1 MFSLKSFFKKRCE
14 LIVKSKGLTRVFAYG
29 EMVCF
34 PVSLG
39 VIAVVLVHALW
50 TLAVPLLARA
60 GVGLAA
66 PMPLPAW
73 FASVFVA
80 AAIGYLT
87 NYVAIQMLYYP
98 VSPGDLAGDGDPA
111 EREALSKSRILSLVT
126 LGFWKKGLVPQN
138 KGRIARQMGRIA
150 EERFVTAENLSYLV
164 SKFGALCVS
173 KNAEGK
179 VRGVEF
185 VRRLAVAH
193 KDEVADILRRIGRAV
208 VTGGNY
214 QTVRSLLAKVGRSET
229 VAHALSAAI
238 FDYMEKNPES
248 VVAFVREMVTG
259 FTNAQTSKA
268 DRSGSLWE
276 QIKAGA
282 TGFVVEAVASIGYP
296 QIRSFLEDHVRDPR
310 HREQFRERL
319 SSLLPIFCDKVAE
332 NIIAD
337 PQALSKFFSDDF
349 VSELVHLDISD
360 GAFWDMVGERVLPRV
375 QGAVAT
381 ALEAIPAGQFAGLF
395 TGGHHIAG
403 VVERTVMG
411 MKLLDFYGML
421 DDMMAEHLG
430 AIQVFGF
437 VLGAAIGYVQY
448 AVSLAGAGHPMRSC
462 LALGVP
468 VLALAV
474 VKAVRMFLP
483 RRV

>member
-1 MFSLKSFFKKRCE
+1 MLNLKSFFKKRCE
-14 LIVKSKGLTRVFAYG
+14 LIAKSKGLTRVFAYG

-50 TLAVPLLARA
+50 TLAVPLLARV
-60 GVGLAA
+60 GVGVAA
-66 PMPLPAW
+66 PAPLPSW
-73 FASVFVA
+73 FTSVFVA

-98 VSPGDLAGDGDPA
+98 VSPADLAGDGDPT
-111 EREALSKSRILSLVT
+111 EREALSKSRILSIVT
-126 LGFWKKGLVPQN
+126 LGFWKKGLIPQN

-164 SKFGALCVS
+164 SKLGALCVS

-185 VRRLAVAH
+185 IRRLAIAH
-193 KDEVADILRRIGRAV
+193 KDEVAEMIRRIGREV
-208 VTGGNY
+208 VSGGNY
-214 QTVRSLLAKVGRSET
+214 QTIRRLLAKVGRSET
-229 VAHALSAAI
+229 VAGALSAAI
-238 FDYMEKNPES
+238 FDYMEKNPDA
-248 VVAFVREMVTG
+248 VVSFVREMVSG
-259 FTNAQTSKA
+259 FTDAQTSKA

-282 TGFVVEAVASIGYP
+282 TGFIVETVASIGYP
-296 QIRSFLEDHVRDPR
+296 QIRSFLEDYVRDSQ

-319 SSLLPIFCDKVAE
+319 SSLLPIFCDKIAE

-337 PQALSKFFSDDF
+337 PQSLAQLVSGDF
-349 VSELVHLDISD
+349 VAQLIHIDISD
-360 GAFWDMVGERVLPRV
+360 GAFWDMIGAKVLPRV
-375 QGAVAT
+375 QGAVAA

-403 VVERTVMG
+403 VVERTVVG
-411 MKLLDFYGML
+411 MKLLDFYEML

-448 AVSLAGAGHPMRSC
+448 AVSLAGAGHPMRAC
-462 LALGVP
+462 LALGIP
-468 VLALAV
+468 VLVLV
-474 VKAVRMFLP
+474 GVKVVRMFFS
-483 RRV
+483 RRP